1 MCLVGGRLLRSR
13 ADSSRGRCIE
23 STLLQN
29 LTLDLLIS
37 FSGDFES
44 IIEALRV
51 EDSLR
56 VLSKLIAKQSTLLV
70 LVLGAH
76 MSSLVYIGR
85 GSAIESSIVLI
96 DVILGGRLSAV
107 EPGQVGAEVG
117 ILTHTGADTEA
128 SRRCL

>member
-1 MCLVGGRLLRSR
+1 MCLVGGWLLRSCT
-13 ADSSRGRCIE
+13 DGSRGRCIE

-37 FSGDFES
+37 FFGDFES
-44 IIEALRV
+44 IVEAFRI
-51 EDSLR
+51 EDSLC
-56 VLSKLIAKQSTLLV
+56 VLSELIAKQSTLLV

-76 MSSLVYIGR
+76 MSSLVHIGR
-85 GSAIESSIVLI
+85 GSAIESSVVLI